1 MKKTI
6 LSMAVAIIMIGLTVR
21 AYAGYHSGEYGNRN
35 NNYSWRRGQEY
46 NWSVAP
52 KFIVFIPNSSDPG
65 LNNFGPGVGVGVDG
79 RYNFIKYFAVAGE
92 LDYIG
97 LSTYSTNGA
106 TINYSNFAIKAD
118 ALGTIPLNR
127 ITPFFG
133 LGLVYNSP
141 SISASGNGSS
151 GSINGSG
158 IGLELV
164 GGADFIVTNHGAVT
178 AEISLP
184 ISQNATFSGSSTNV
198 DVGVYEIMAG
208 YRFLF

>member
-1 MKKTI
+1 MKKAI
-6 LSMAVAIIMIGLTVR
+6 FLMAVTIIMIGLTVR

-52 KFIVFIPNSSDPG
+52 KFIIFFPNSSNPG
-65 LNNFGPGVGVGVDG
+65 LNNFSPGVGVGVDG

-97 LSTYSTNGA
+97 LSTYNTNGV
-106 TINYSNFAIKAD
+106 TINYSDFAIKAD

-133 LGLVYNSP
+133 LGFVYNNP
-141 SISASGNGSS
+141 SITYSGAYSNSWS
-151 GSINGSG
+151 GSG

-184 ISQNATFSGSSTNV
+184 ISQNATFNGSSTSD